1 MLKKVDAMSMAH
13 GLEVTT
19 PFLDRSVIEFAQ
31 SIPTDYKINR
41 KHGKRILRD
50 TFSDLLPKSI
60 STRSKKGFEIP
71 LAYWLEDEIVEQFQS
86 DRFSKDYLIKQDLF
100 NVEYVMYLKKDLKS
114 AIQGDRIYLVWALIV
129 FQFWWDKQQKKS

>member
-13 GLEVTT
+13 GLQVRT

-41 KHGKRILRD
+41 KHGKRIIRD

-60 STRSKKGFEIP
+60 LTRSKKGFEIP
-71 LAYWLEDEIVEQFQS
+71 LA
-86 DRFSKDYLIKQDLF
+86 
-100 NVEYVMYLKKDLKS
+100 
-114 AIQGDRIYLVWALIV
+114 
-129 FQFWWDKQQKKS
+129 